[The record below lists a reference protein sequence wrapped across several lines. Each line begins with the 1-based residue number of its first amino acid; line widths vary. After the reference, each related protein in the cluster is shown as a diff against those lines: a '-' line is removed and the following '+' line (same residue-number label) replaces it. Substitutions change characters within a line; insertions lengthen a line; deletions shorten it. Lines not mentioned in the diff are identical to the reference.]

1 MSKRHVVGIDE
12 VGRGPLAGPVA
23 VAALAAPASLKF
35 KVKGAGFFKEIKDSK
50 KLSAKKR
57 EEWFLRIKKNR
68 NLKYAVSFV
77 SPSVIDKRGISFAL
91 RLAVKRC
98 LEKLL
103 SAHKLK
109 IINYKLFLDGSLV
122 APPEYSQ
129 KTIIKGD
136 EKISIIAAA
145 SIIAK
150 VTRDR
155 RMVSLSKKFPDYS
168 FEIHKGYGTRL
179 HCELIRKHGL
189 SEIHRQ
195 SFCTRLI

>member
-1 MSKRHVVGIDE
+1 MVKRYVVGIDE

-23 VAALAAPASLKF
+23 VAAVAMRELQISNQDLR
-35 KVKGAGFFKEIKDSK
+35 FFKGIRDSK

-57 EEWFLRIKKNR
+57 TEWFLKIKKSQD
-68 NLKYAVSFV
+68 LKFAVSFI
-77 SPSVIDKRGISFAL
+77 SPSVIDKKGISFAL

-109 IINYKLFLDGSLV
+109 IINYKLFLDGSLF
-122 APPEYSQ
+122 APPEYKQ

-136 EKISIIAAA
+136 EKVSIIAAA

-168 FEIHKGYGTRL
+168 F
-179 HCELIRKHGL
+179 
-189 SEIHRQ
+189 
-195 SFCTRLI
+195 

>member
-98 LEKLL
+98 
-103 SAHKLK
+103 
-109 IINYKLFLDGSLV
+109 
-122 APPEYSQ
+122 
-129 KTIIKGD
+129 
-136 EKISIIAAA
+136 
-145 SIIAK
+145 
-150 VTRDR
+150 
-155 RMVSLSKKFPDYS
+155 SKKFPDYS

-179 HCELIRKHGL
+179 HCELIKKHGL

-195 SFCTRLI
+195 SFCTRLV

>member
-77 SPSVIDKRGISFAL
+77 SPSVI
-91 RLAVKRC
+91 
-98 LEKLL
+98 EKLG
-103 SAHKLK
+103 SVHKLK
-109 IINYKLFLDGSLV
+109 TINYKLFLDGSLV

-150 VTRDR
+150 VARDR

-179 HCELIRKHGL
+179 HCELIKKHGL

-195 SFCTRLI
+195 SFCTRLV